1 MCCRSS
7 TQLNKYIWTV
17 NDLEHKPLVPEVT
30 EKACSDKTANLLG
43 YVVEGCIAKNEKKSN
58 YSLLSIAELLQ
69 QIATSL
75 NCNSWWIVEDTF
87 KTALCKKPFSI
98 GKKVRPLLVI
108 HIGRNKG
115 KTRGLSTWVILASFY
130 FKMFN
135 GPYPASFLLY
145 FRSFSNKHYKF
156 YNKLMC
162 KGPSSIQCWNSN
174 PRPSEQQSYPVTS
187 RPGPPPYKMIF
198 VTVLLTKY
206 KLTKA

>member
-1 MCCRSS
+1 MDCKWFG
-7 TQLNKYIWTV
+7 TQATGAGSHRKGMFRQNCESAGICSGRLHCKKWEKIQLLTVKHHWSFCSRLQLVWTG
-17 NDLEHKPLVPEVT
+17 L
-30 EKACSDKTANLLG
+30 
-43 YVVEGCIAKNEKKSN
+43 Y
-58 YSLLSIAELLQ
+58 
-69 QIATSL
+69 
-75 NCNSWWIVEDTF
+75 CNSWWIVEDTF